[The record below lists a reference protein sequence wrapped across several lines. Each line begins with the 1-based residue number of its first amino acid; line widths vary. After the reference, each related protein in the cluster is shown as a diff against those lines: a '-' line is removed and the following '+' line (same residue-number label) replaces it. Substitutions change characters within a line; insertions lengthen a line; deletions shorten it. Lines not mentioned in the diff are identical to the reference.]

1 MSFDKTKAMRNAE
14 RFLSQGKISSAI
26 GEFRQVI
33 THDPR
38 DFSTMNMLGDLYV
51 KNSETKP
58 AADCYKAVAEHY
70 AKQGFAQ
77 KSIAVYNKIV
87 KLNPN
92 SPETTLRLAELYR
105 EKGSIGDARVHFQ
118 KVAEQ
123 MQREGRQVEALE
135 IWRQVADLD
144 PNNTASL
151 ITVAEGYATEGF
163 NTEAAEAYSE
173 AGRRFENLG
182 ETEQAYQV
190 YSKALEHEPESA
202 EILQRLVETGHSTGH
217 VAEANAKVIEA
228 HDTAPNN
235 ADIHSLLVDCH
246 AKVSDLEA
254 AERTLVKLIEQDP
267 TCFPKLLE
275 LSTRYLDSNDAASAV
290 RMLSIASEHMLM
302 QGKAE
307 ELCGYVA
314 SVLAMEPEQVD
325 ALRIMVR
332 CASWLKDE
340 AGMRASLT
348 SMAKCARAEE
358 RLDDER
364 YALSQLVLLLPHDRE
379 ISARLSEVNKEL
391 GVEDEPVAES
401 IFDSR
406 FAPRANGTNGNGTV
420 MLESST
426 GTEVAGDFAIVGV
439 QDLEEPGADD
449 PPAEL
454 DDAAVMPDLA
464 DDISVLDDDVVT
476 TAEQEIEPE
485 IDDDPMQKE
494 LDSIRFYIESGY
506 IEIAEKAI
514 EEFYEKFGEN
524 DEIAILKANMA
535 DLAIVEE
542 TVETAPVESI
552 EDSPVVEETGEE
564 TLPEPIEKLAAPA
577 SPSGA
582 MELADLR
589 NELGLDE
596 FADDAGVGNDYET
609 HYQTAVAYQ
618 EMYLLEDAIKEF
630 QAGVALVHPNDGT
643 RRFFQCANLLGHCFM
658 QLGKPNLAV
667 RWFKKTLESAG
678 LTDDEKLGI
687 WYELAVAYE
696 GDGDHANASK
706 YYEQVYAENINF
718 RDVANRVNSLVASG

>member
-26 GEFRQVI
+26 GEFRQVV

-51 KNSETKP
+51 KNSEKRP

-77 KSIAVYNKIV
+77 KAIAVYNKIV

-105 EKGSIGDARVHFQ
+105 EKGSIGDARVHFE

-151 ITVAEGYATEGF
+151 ISVAEGYSAEGCH
-163 NTEAAEAYSE
+163 TEAAEAYSE

-182 ETEQAYQV
+182 ETEQAYQA
-190 YSKALEHEPESA
+190 YSRALEHEPESA

-275 LSTRYLDSNDAASAV
+275 LSTRYLDSNDAVSAV

-314 SVLAMEPEQVD
+314 SVLAMEPEQID

-364 YALSQLVLLLPHDRE
+364 YALSQLVMLLPHDRE
-379 ISARLSEVNKEL
+379 LSARLSEVNKEL
-391 GVEDEPVAES
+391 GVEDEPVAEN

-406 FAPRANGTNGNGTV
+406 FAPRTNGSNGNGAV
-420 MLESST
+420 VLETSNGSEAT
-426 GTEVAGDFAIVGV
+426 GDFAIVGV
-439 QDLEEPGADD
+439 QDLEELDAGEELADLD
-449 PPAEL
+449 EV
-454 DDAAVMPDLA
+454 DDAAVGPDLA

-476 TAEQEIEPE
+476 TTEQETEPE
-485 IDDDPMQKE
+485 VDDDPMQKE

-524 DEIAILKANMA
+524 DEIAILKATMA
-535 DLAIVEE
+535 DLASVEE
-542 TVETAPVESI
+542 PVETASVTSI
-552 EDSPVVEETGEE
+552 EETPIVKDPLPKPAE
-564 TLPEPIEKLAAPA
+564 TPA
-577 SPSGA
+577 VSASTSGA

-596 FADDAGVGNDYET
+596 FADDAGVENDYET
-609 HYQTAVAYQ
+609 HYHTAVAYQ

-630 QAGVALVHPNDGT
+630 QAGVALVQPNDGT

-678 LTDDEKLGI
+678 LTDEEKLGI